1 MSDESFKIV
10 SSKVAIEARDVAVSL
25 LKWCLADHN
34 KEQFYTFVN
43 EIITVLRKP
52 IVAFSRKSCN
62 REVLWRNY
70 FLERS
75 SEHFVRGWVSFLN
88 SLRLTPTPVLYQ
100 HVTDLIFRQL
110 IHSSFLG
117 STANAADAPSIT
129 KNEGRAMRYAIG
141 YICRH
146 LRKKLVS
153 TPP

>member
-34 KEQFYTFVN
+34 KEQFYTVTFVN
-43 EIITVLRKP
+43 EIITVSITVLRKP

-129 KNEGRAMRYAIG
+129 KNEGRAMRYAI
-141 YICRH
+141 
-146 LRKKLVS
+146 
-153 TPP
+153 